1 MSQID
6 NLKIPFTKVEMYVIE
21 EAMADLA
28 NASKNPKHW
37 ELHGKITSQSNK
49 RCKRLGEYTLW
60 KSKSESSFR
69 RHCQ

>member
-37 ELHGKITSQSNK
+37 ELHGKITMVLN
-49 RCKRLGEYTLW
+49 RMIVDEAVGPTW
-60 KSKSESSFR
+60 
-69 RHCQ
+69 